1 MNDDDDGQ
9 DSEQLS
15 FDFHAWF
22 RISPCKQEDF
32 RNLSDDL
39 NIDEEALFLHHVDSR
54 WLTLALVLER
64 VLKRWEDAK
73 EYFLQYIPFKKEYK
87 QTLSNN
93 KQYQTIQ
100 SN

>member
-1 MNDDDDGQ
+1 MMKMMDKILNNYPLTSMHGL
-9 DSEQLS
+9 EYN
-15 FDFHAWF
+15 
-22 RISPCKQEDF
+22 PCKQEDF

-73 EYFLQYIPFKKEYK
+73 EYFLQYIPSKKEYK

-93 KQYQTIQ
+93 KRYQTIQ